1 VELKVV
7 CFKWTRNTTGYMLP
21 AVCDYGPKHVRILK
35 AMVERNLSIPHSF
48 ICITDDPTGLDD
60 IQTIPL
66 WDKCRNLGGCYNRL
80 YAFSEDMRSLIGDRF
95 VMIDLDCV
103 ITGDI
108 TPLFDTDDDFKIN
121 GYFFGDFDQ
130 YYNGGLILMNAGAR
144 KQVWDDFD
152 PIRSP
157 NQVANTDYVIGSD
170 QAWIRIRL
178 GKGEKRFTEEEG
190 VYNFIRLKNQRL
202 PDDAKIVFFAGK
214 RDPSTCLDTDW
225 VREHWR
231 V

>member
-1 VELKVV
+1 MELKVV
-7 CFKWTRNTTGYMLP
+7 CFKWERDRRGYQLP
-21 AVCDYGPKHVRILK
+21 SVCDYSWKHVQILK
-35 AMVERNLSIPHSF
+35 SMVERNLHIPHEF
-48 ICITDDPTGLDD
+48 ICITDDPNHPDD
-60 IQTIPL
+60 IKTIPL
-66 WDKCRNLGGCYNRL
+66 WDKCRHLGGCYNRL
-80 YAFSEDMRSLIGDRF
+80 YAFSEDMRSIIGERF

-108 TPLFDTDDDFKIN
+108 TPLFDTNDDFKIN

-130 YYNGGLILMNAGAR
+130 YYNGGLVLMNAGAR

-152 PIRSP
+152 PIQSP

-178 GKGEKRFTEEEG
+178 GKGEKRFSEDEG
-190 VYNFIRLKNQRL
+190 VYNFIRLKNQCL

-214 RDPSTCLDTDW
+214 RDPSTCLNTDW